1 MDTNPQRLTA
11 MRTAIELGVD
21 EGDFTF
27 RSLAERSI
35 WTELEAEF
43 HAFADRDD
51 LVWVGGLT

>member
-1 MDTNPQRLTA
+1 

-51 LVWVGGLT
+51 LVWVVAA